1 MRHCSVFHDTDL
13 TDFNTFQQSNS
24 NFLISV
30 FQVQVCALSPV
41 PRHPVVSPSGCL
53 LGRPLLSHPRPR
65 RASVSERLVGTSV
78 LVLDRTAA
86 VLLLQL
92 CAVFNS
98 FTGLLCGPPR
108 DYSFLSAARTS
119 PHNVLVEDPSSRQE
133 AAFSVKLLQAIS

>member
-1 MRHCSVFHDTDL
+1 MRDCPVFNDRFDL
-13 TDFNTFQQSNS
+13 TFNTFHQSNS
-24 NFLISV
+24 VPLISV

-65 RASVSERLVGTSV
+65 RASVSERLAGTSV

-92 CAVFNS
+92 CAVFSS

-108 DYSFLSAARTS
+108 DYSFLSAGRDLAPRCS
-119 PHNVLVEDPSSRQE
+119 GGGPRLSAGSSFQR
-133 AAFSVKLLQAIS
+133 